1 MLHLGLFLVHME
13 DPISIIPCI
22 NSDVF
27 FTGVTDSDFIHNFFL
42 LIALSSD
49 ERSKNLRS
57 ILFTFPSSMALLE
70 NPEKVDIA
78 DAVVLPMPGSR

>member
-1 MLHLGLFLVHME
+1 M
-13 DPISIIPCI
+13 
-22 NSDVF
+22 
-27 FTGVTDSDFIHNFFL
+27 TDSDFIHNFFS
-42 LIALSSD
+42 LIALTSD

-78 DAVVLPMPGSR
+78 DAVVLPIPGSSIISS